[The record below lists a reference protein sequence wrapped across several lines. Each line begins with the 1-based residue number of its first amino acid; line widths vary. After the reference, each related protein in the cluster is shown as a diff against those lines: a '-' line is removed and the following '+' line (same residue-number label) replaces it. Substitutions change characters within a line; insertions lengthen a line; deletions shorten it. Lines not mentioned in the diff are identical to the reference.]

1 MTFDVNAPNKCGIAK
16 RNWFQF
22 DGGLSKMKLSE
33 KLYSYRKKAGMSQQ
47 ELAEQLDVSRQ
58 TVSKWETGQ
67 GYPSIESL
75 KLLAKLFDTT
85 IDELVSDEDVEI
97 KIKQEEKKN
106 KATNILGW
114 ITLVIS
120 LALFGVAF
128 GVKLYWMFVLA
139 IIFAFATCVLF
150 NLQFRNEHNTS
161 KAKRITMQ
169 IFTFISMFIA
179 IGGFICLCLG
189 I

>member
-1 MTFDVNAPNKCGIAK
+1 MTFD
-16 RNWFQF
+16 
-22 DGGLSKMKLSE
+22 E
-33 KLYSYRKKAGMSQQ
+33 KLKKLRKENNLTQDD
-47 ELAEQLDVSRQ
+47 LAEKIFVTR
-58 TVSKWETGQ
+58 TAVSKWETGQ